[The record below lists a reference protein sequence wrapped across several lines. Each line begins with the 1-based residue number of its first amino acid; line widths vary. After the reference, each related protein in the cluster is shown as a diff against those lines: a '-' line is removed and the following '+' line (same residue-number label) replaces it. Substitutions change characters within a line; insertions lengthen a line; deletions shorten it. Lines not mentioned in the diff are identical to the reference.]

1 MIKSCVSPFKLQF
14 QFPAST
20 RSMCF
25 HSQVHVSEVSV
36 DVRGEQTNEQIMMF
50 RWGEIWRNQSF
61 VSTFQDLKDLKV
73 QFQTFKKPNWTMGS
87 ICMFIEVCPEEGWGG
102 GGRFS
107 VKYKVCSCPV
117 FSNCISF
124 WVFTWGLTNCKL
136 VLLYVHLCSIIG
148 VKCQQCVL

>member
-25 HSQVHVSEVSV
+25 HSQVHVSEVAV

-50 RWGEIWRNQSF
+50 RWGEIWRNQTF

-73 QFQTFKKPNWTMGS
+73 QFQTFKKPNWTLGS

-102 GGRFS
+102 GRFS
-107 VKYKVCSCPV
+107 VKYKVCSRPV
-117 FSNCISF
+117 FSNCKLS
-124 WVFTWGLTNCKL
+124 VYMGPNKLCKL